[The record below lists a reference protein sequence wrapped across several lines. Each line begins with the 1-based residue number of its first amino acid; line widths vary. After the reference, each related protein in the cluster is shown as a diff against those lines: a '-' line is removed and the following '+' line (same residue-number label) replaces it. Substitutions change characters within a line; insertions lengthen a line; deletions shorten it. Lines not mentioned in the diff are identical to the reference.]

1 MSQVFLR
8 STSNFTTVEECKAYL
23 KAQYD
28 NGTPVKISYWL
39 KTPIEEDPPVSF
51 PDIPT
56 IKGETIID
64 YDGTPKPSQMY
75 IKYKGKAVQ

>member
-1 MSQVFLR
+1 MSQVFFR
-8 STSNFTTVEECKAYL
+8 STSNFTTAAECKAYL

-39 KTPIEEDPPVSF
+39 KTPIEEDPPV
-51 PDIPT
+51 PLPEIPT
-56 IKGETIID
+56 INGTTIID

-75 IKYKGKAVQ
+75 IKYKDKGVQ